1 MKFIYAQ
8 NEEERQILLARGFEE
23 ITSCQI
29 NGNTA
34 YVFENSPLKFATFSR
49 EDQHKYLVTN
59 VAFFV

>member
-8 NEEERQILLARGFEE
+8 NKEERQILLARGFEE
-23 ITSCQI
+23 ITSCQK
-29 NGNTA
+29 NGDTI
-34 YVFENSPLKFATFSR
+34 YMFENSPLKFATFSK